1 MTMTIT
7 MKKVLLA
14 FFIGALCINASMA
27 QPKTNKAENMPT
39 STAQSNSKAE
49 KIDFGTLFALYP
61 KPITVIG
68 AEVNGKINWLIV
80 GHTGIIAHDRI
91 LVSMNPAHYTTDGIK
106 KAKKFSLNLVS
117 EEMLPKADY
126 VGSVSGAY
134 ADKSHVFE
142 YTLGKNGTPII
153 KEAPVSIECNVDET
167 FEMRGYQNFVC
178 AIAHTYVSPSVLDK
192 NGRVDYTKLK
202 PVLFEFVNYSYL
214 ATGEVLGRPGLL
226 NGESNMTY
234 KLPMGDDAIVRLS
247 RVEVYPEHLKEYL
260 KYASEVGERSLRKEP
275 GVLTMY
281 AVQQKDNPNVI
292 TILETYANKEA
303 YESHLKTAHFQK
315 YKQGTQ
321 HMVKDLQLIDQKPL
335 NPANQIKNFIQ

>member
-1 MTMTIT
+1 
-7 MKKVLLA
+7 
-14 FFIGALCINASMA
+14 
-27 QPKTNKAENMPT
+27 
-39 STAQSNSKAE
+39 
-49 KIDFGTLFALYP
+49 
-61 KPITVIG
+61 
-68 AEVNGKINWLIV
+68 
-80 GHTGIIAHDRI
+80 
-91 LVSMNPAHYTTDGIK
+91 
-106 KAKKFSLNLVS
+106 
-117 EEMLPKADY
+117 
-126 VGSVSGAY
+126 
-134 ADKSHVFE
+134 
-142 YTLGKNGTPII
+142 
-153 KEAPVSIECNVDET
+153 
-167 FEMRGYQNFVC
+167 
-178 AIAHTYVSPSVLDK
+178 
-192 NGRVDYTKLK
+192 
-202 PVLFEFVNYSYL
+202 
-214 ATGEVLGRPGLL
+214 
-226 NGESNMTY
+226 MTY